1 MFHVIDLNESKLKK
15 FVQNLSLQPLLKN
28 GYEFPKILKHSND
41 DHNTCTSIDVQF
53 IELQEW
59 KEANYHVLQIYCHFS
74 LCSVSLITLIQELFF
89 FFYLAEKCFI
99 ICKKVCTI
107 RSLLKQYFNIK
118 LENIIDF
125 GSVVNRR
132 TSVIRAQFSWFYS
145 PVHRS

>member
-1 MFHVIDLNESKLKK
+1 MERSKLSC
-15 FVQNLSLQPLLKN
+15 FANLLSLFTVLSKFDN
-28 GYEFPKILKHSND
+28 SN
-41 DHNTCTSIDVQF
+41 SGI
-53 IELQEW
+53 I
-59 KEANYHVLQIYCHFS
+59 
-74 LCSVSLITLIQELFF
+74 F

-132 TSVIRAQFSWFYS
+132 TSVIRAQFSWFYT